1 MEREKGLG
9 KILLAPVAGLFY
21 LVVKGRH
28 ILYNTNILKSYKPS
42 VPTICVG
49 NLTVG
54 GTGKTPHIEHL
65 IEILSNRYRLAVLSR
80 GYKRKSK
87 GGKEVQATDS
97 SIMVGDEPLQ
107 IKQKFNGVP
116 VFVNANRVE
125 GVAQITEAYPDTD
138 IILLDDAF
146 QHRKITAGINILL
159 IDYNRPI
166 WEDSM
171 LPIGNLRDSDDQISR
186 ANIVIVTKCPPT
198 LSPMD
203 KRIITK
209 KLQLYPYQTLMFSR
223 IEYSKPSPLF
233 AETVPYKQN
242 KHTIVVAGIAA
253 PQPFI
258 DHVEKTRTNVQALVY
273 PDHHN
278 FSKEDIS
285 RITSTFEGYSAPVN
299 IITTEKDA
307 KRLMSANLP
316 DEVKKYFYFV
326 PIKAALFD
334 NADSVLINNISRYVK
349 ENADNSGVYQDES
362 SK

>member
-1 MEREKGLG
+1 
-9 KILLAPVAGLFY
+9 
-21 LVVKGRH
+21 
-28 ILYNTNILKSYKPS
+28 
-42 VPTICVG
+42 
-49 NLTVG
+49 
-54 GTGKTPHIEHL
+54 
-65 IEILSNRYRLAVLSR
+65 
-80 GYKRKSK
+80 
-87 GGKEVQATDS
+87 
-97 SIMVGDEPLQ
+97 
-107 IKQKFNGVP
+107 
-116 VFVNANRVE
+116 
-125 GVAQITEAYPDTD
+125 
-138 IILLDDAF
+138 
-146 QHRKITAGINILL
+146 
-159 IDYNRPI
+159 
-166 WEDSM
+166 
-171 LPIGNLRDSDDQISR
+171 
-186 ANIVIVTKCPPT
+186 
-198 LSPMD
+198 
-203 KRIITK
+203 
-209 KLQLYPYQTLMFSR
+209 MFSR